1 MAADDIRRLS
11 DELARDPSSL
21 AFLRLGEALRRQ
33 GQRDMARKVAHRGL
47 QRHPHNAEAH
57 DLLARIEADAGDHER
72 AFDEWDMALRIEPNH
87 AGANKGLG
95 FLCYTQGRFA
105 DAEGYL
111 SVAAAADPEDE
122 AITAALEHVRGRL
135 ATGTHDAGGREP
147 SASEPPVETAAQPP
161 AVEPHSRVEPVHGT
175 PPHEAPAVVQYPA
188 ASPDDARNLFADLTA
203 DGRHT
208 ALLLDA
214 SGLVMA
220 GQYISQ
226 DGRDS
231 AQEVGAELSGVSDEA
246 RRAMRHLEL
255 GDWTSIVLEAEAAII
270 AMAPAPSDGLL
281 VVAAERSTPL
291 GFVRRV
297 LGQAGSRVREW
308 MGTDG

>member
-21 AFLRLGEALRRQ
+21 AFLALGEALRRQ

-57 DLLARIEADAGDHER
+57 DLLARIEADAGDLER
-72 AFDEWDMALRIEPNH
+72 AFDEWDMALRISPNH

-95 FLCYTQGRFA
+95 FLCYTQGRLT

-111 SVAAAADPEDE
+111 AAAAAADPEDE
-122 AITAALEHVRGRL
+122 AIGTALDHVRSKL
-135 ATGTHDAGGREP
+135 AGGKDAG
-147 SASEPPVETAAQPP
+147 SEE
-161 AVEPHSRVEPVHGT
+161 T
-175 PPHEAPAVVQYPA
+175 PPGMHAVAEAPESGAQRKPSGEAEPARPA
-188 ASPDDARNLFADLTA
+188 ARAEPRAAAPRAATSPDDARNLFADLTA

-246 RRAMRHLEL
+246 RRAMRHLDL

-297 LGQAGSRVREW
+297 LGQAGARVREW
-308 MGTDG
+308 LEAGA

>member
-21 AFLRLGEALRRQ
+21 AFLPLGEALRRQ

-72 AFDEWDMALRIEPNH
+72 AFDEWDMALRIQPNH
-87 AGANKGLG
+87 PGANKGLG
-95 FLCYTQGRFA
+95 FLCYTQGRLA

-111 SVAAAADPEDE
+111 SVAAAADPDDE
-122 AITAALEHVRGRL
+122 AIVAALEHVRSRL
-135 ATGTHDAGGREP
+135 AGGSQE
-147 SASEPPVETAAQPP
+147 AAHELPPVPQVSAPEPRAAE
-161 AVEPHSRVEPVHGT
+161 AHVSGEAEPVHAA
-175 PPHEAPAVVQYPA
+175 PREEAPPPA
-188 ASPDDARNLFADLTA
+188 RPSGAGADDARNLFADLTA

-220 GQYISQ
+220 GQYISE

-255 GDWTSIVLEAEAAII
+255 GDWTSIVLEADAAII

-297 LGQAGSRVREW
+297 LGQAGGRVREW
-308 MGTDG
+308 MGTGA

>member
-21 AFLRLGEALRRQ
+21 AFLALGESLRRQ

-95 FLCYTQGRFA
+95 FLCYTQGRLA

-111 SVAAAADPEDE
+111 AAAAAADPDDE
-122 AITAALEHVRGRL
+122 AIVTALEHVRSRL
-135 ATGTHDAGGREP
+135 
-147 SASEPPVETAAQPP
+147 
-161 AVEPHSRVEPVHGT
+161 AVEPPAAAPEPPPAQEASGEAQVAAKLHASGEGEPVHAAT
-175 PPHEAPAVVQYPA
+175 PADAPASAPPRG

-220 GQYISQ
+220 GQYISA

-255 GDWTSIVLEAEAAII
+255 GEWTSIVLEADAAII

-297 LGQAGSRVREW
+297 LGQAGGRVREW
-308 MGTDG
+308 MGTVA